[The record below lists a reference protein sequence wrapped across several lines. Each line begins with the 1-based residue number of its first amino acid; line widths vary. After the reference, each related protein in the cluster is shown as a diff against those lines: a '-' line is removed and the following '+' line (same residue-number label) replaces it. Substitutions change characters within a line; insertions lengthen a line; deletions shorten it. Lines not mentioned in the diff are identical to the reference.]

1 MSSLTS
7 IGINKNKKGFAPKI
21 NTKRNVRKAP
31 TASSSTK
38 EKIPQQVKQE
48 QTVDSSTIQQK
59 IDERISTLNRTID
72 ESHSLP
78 STMDENIDIDSS
90 ETNECGLTQEEMLMN
105 ALATRKRPRVE
116 SSPLPLS
123 APSPVA
129 APSPI
134 AAPSPKA
141 PILERPDCALEIDG
155 RAVLKFEQITP
166 GPPSI
171 ARKRM
176 SIPLKEDEGERM
188 DAKTIL
194 AAAPVSS
201 VPASPMAP
209 SNTTSAATSPIQ
221 RDASYSPGPS
231 EPPVVIRPA
240 KKQKLKK
247 PKQKAKASTEI
258 GISAPSSSATTT
270 AKPKKKVNKS
280 KSTAGTSIGIGVP
293 TTSSG
298 STAITVGVPGPSTE
312 NNEEDDDE
320 MGTGRPGSKK
330 RKGPKIHDFRLP
342 ENLRTLND
350 IKEDPADIEALDKPM
365 ASFTKDIDGIVS
377 KNFKEMELLR
387 YESLQKLER
396 AAKMSPE
403 ELAAVKKKEAEEA
416 EEDAKKKKIAKQ
428 KEDERRRK
436 EADGHVLA
444 ESSNA
449 LQVRLVDGQIVL
461 DTDSLTIERTQTD
474 IDYGDGDL
482 EVVEENSLTK
492 KINSNTY
499 SKRTQS
505 SRWSAAETEDF
516 YDAISQFG
524 TDFEMISMVMPGRT
538 RSQIRSKFSREEK
551 LNPNKVTD
559 YLIRKKKPLDLL
571 KYEKIAGI
579 ELEAVPDDFDS
590 MQLA

>member
-90 ETNECGLTQEEMLMN
+90 ETNEC
-105 ALATRKRPRVE
+105 
-116 SSPLPLS
+116 
-123 APSPVA
+123 
-129 APSPI
+129 
-134 AAPSPKA
+134 A

-221 RDASYSPGPS
+221 RDASYSPGP
-231 EPPVVIRPA
+231 
-240 KKQKLKK
+240 K
-247 PKQKAKASTEI
+247 I